1 MEEMSYLFLFTFFSL
16 PLIFT
21 LIRWP
26 LAFFIFSPPL
36 QTCHTGLP
44 TKKCLLY
51 CLFLALDLCRPFSRL
66 ASPACRLLSL
76 FICLS
81 LALYSKFVD
90 MTISLSLILILQ
102 KTRIQEQFPLSVF
115 VFIDSLV
122 VSALQDA
129 AGYGISRQNNL
140 ELHLGRHPCWL
151 SYFTLVCLWCGRKVG
166 RCTVTWLPNVPK
178 WVHLLGY
185 GAPPTRGAPL
195 LYGWIRERARWAGF
209 PAMVPRSRWL
219 YIGLVLFLRFYW
231 PRLLLGQKKAKKN
244 LSNILGK

>member
-1 MEEMSYLFLFTFFSL
+1 MQHTFFVNFFAVVLHDHNVKLPETSSLHVLWRKCRTCSCSHFFSL

-51 CLFLALDLCRPFSRL
+51 CLSVALDLCRPFSRL

-102 KTRIQEQFPLSVF
+102 KTRVQEQFPLSVF

-122 VSALQDA
+122 VSALHDSGDYA
-129 AGYGISRQNNL
+129 ISRQNNL
-140 ELHLGRHPCWL
+140 ELHLGRHPCLL

-166 RCTVTWLPNVPK
+166 RCTVT
-178 WVHLLGY
+178 
-185 GAPPTRGAPL
+185 
-195 LYGWIRERARWAGF
+195 
-209 PAMVPRSRWL
+209 
-219 YIGLVLFLRFYW
+219 
-231 PRLLLGQKKAKKN
+231 
-244 LSNILGK
+244 